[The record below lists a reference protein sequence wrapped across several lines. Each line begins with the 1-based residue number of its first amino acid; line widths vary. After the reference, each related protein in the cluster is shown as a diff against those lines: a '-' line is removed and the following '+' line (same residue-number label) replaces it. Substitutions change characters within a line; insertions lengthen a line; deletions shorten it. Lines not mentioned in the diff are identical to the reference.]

1 MRFKTLCTFYFII
14 TIIAVVVAAAAVVNV
29 GMQLYTTC
37 IWVNMEARR
46 ILTVLEMKS
55 QTVLSC
61 LIFGISVCVL
71 N

>member
-14 TIIAVVVAAAAVVNV
+14 TIIAVVVAAAVVNV